1 MDKLIS
7 SPNRDYVI
15 NNKKA
20 KTSVADVGKAAV
32 VGIYFSAHWCPPCRG
47 FTPELAK
54 IYAQCKAEGKSFE
67 VVFVSSDRDEAS
79 FAECVFV
86 SVFVYLFMSLS
97 PCLRFLCCFV
107 FVLWLSLLPG
117 DTFSG
122 IMARCRGWRFPLR
135 IATPKPSFRTN
146 TA

>member
-79 FAECVFV
+79 FAECV
-86 SVFVYLFMSLS
+86 SLFFCVLIVCFFTEALIVLMQL
-97 PCLRFLCCFV
+97 LC
-107 FVLWLSLLPG
+107 
-117 DTFSG
+117 
-122 IMARCRGWRFPLR
+122 
-135 IATPKPSFRTN
+135 
-146 TA
+146 